1 MTSWMIFLIVITAIL
16 GGFFLE
22 YNKNQKK
29 HAGKNR
35 QHEKEIDELR
45 KLVLQMKRRV
55 ENLEAIAAEEPQNF
69 NEASQSF
76 HKIEV
81 DDEDE
86 ADENRNKV
94 SDMAKRKMENS

>member
-1 MTSWMIFLIVITAIL
+1 MTSWMIFLIVITAIV
-16 GGFFLE
+16 GGLFLE

-29 HAGKNR
+29 HTGKNR

-45 KLVLQMKRRV
+45 KLVLQMKRRI

-69 NEASQSF
+69 NEASQSY